1 MLSQAITSLREVTLT
16 ETIPSS
22 MGQSAVGNYVHQFA
36 GKVTDDIENKVA
48 DRVATQVVDEV
59 KNTALGALGLN
70 STAQLTSTLHGLLG
84 YYLPLLG
91 DSIASSLPQSQQQQQ
106 RTRSSTS
113 YPTGSVSSSTTTTSS
128 GNTQTTSSTG
138 STTSTA
144 SASPTAVSA
153 TASSV
158 AMDGTEAFT
167 NGSSSAGAMAYSNG
181 SDTGTNG
188 TASSVDLQA
197 LYDNFLLQQK
207 PQQATNVQRQAEDM
221 PSLAGDGSG
230 ARINAQV
237 RVAGDVNV
245 NVNVN
250 LQDPAATASCACP
263 CSSSLLAKAF
273 PILSGSSN
281 TAFSTRNPDV
291 SVSSGSLPKLNA
303 QLSKDIGT
311 MIGGVLS
318 SSGISSSTATSS
330 GISSSTASSSSS
342 GKRRLAQRSAATA
355 VPTSEHSSSASDA
368 SSSGGSHSDS
378 EAQPSLYHVLFAAL
392 SEGISELL
400 VSHHLSGAPLLHS
413 HSPLLLQRL
422 DRPSSSRTL
431 LEQEDPVAMGIT
443 TTAVPARGSTHS
455 GSSNSNVNPGLGSK
469 AAAQQTGSFMG
480 GRLFNTQAC
489 SCPCSG

>member
-1 MLSQAITSLREVTLT
+1 
-16 ETIPSS
+16 

-230 ARINAQV
+230 ARINAQ
-237 RVAGDVNV
+237 
-245 NVNVN
+245 
-250 LQDPAATASCACP
+250 
-263 CSSSLLAKAF
+263 
-273 PILSGSSN
+273 
-281 TAFSTRNPDV
+281 
-291 SVSSGSLPKLNA
+291 
-303 QLSKDIGT
+303 
-311 MIGGVLS
+311 
-318 SSGISSSTATSS
+318 
-330 GISSSTASSSSS
+330 
-342 GKRRLAQRSAATA
+342 
-355 VPTSEHSSSASDA
+355 
-368 SSSGGSHSDS
+368 
-378 EAQPSLYHVLFAAL
+378 
-392 SEGISELL
+392 
-400 VSHHLSGAPLLHS
+400 
-413 HSPLLLQRL
+413 RL